1 MKHKGDLLLFL
12 AAFIGGS
19 GFISSK
25 YLLDWGYT
33 PYQVIFGRFLVAA
46 LCLGIFYWKAWKSI
60 TKSEWKVGSILG
72 LILAATFLL
81 LTLGLQYTTPVS
93 YTHLDVYKR
102 QVVEKPKPQEEPKSE
117 QTDGFTAVD
126 EQVTAKSETNLRDK
140 PSMEGTQV
148 VHTLKNGEY
157 VKRIGINSNGWSKLE
172 YNGQVVYAI
181 SSYLTN

>member
-46 LCLGIFYWKAWKSI
+46 LCLGIFYWKAWKNI

-72 LILAATFLL
+72 LLLAATFLL
-81 LTLGLQYTTPVS
+81 LTLGLQYTTPSVNAFLCN
-93 YTHLDVYKR
+93 TQAGGGAFMWWL
-102 QVVEKPKPQEEPKSE
+102 
-117 QTDGFTAVD
+117 A
-126 EQVTAKSETNLRDK
+126 LR
-140 PSMEGTQV
+140 P
-148 VHTLKNGEY
+148 
-157 VKRIGINSNGWSKLE
+157 
-172 YNGQVVYAI
+172 
-181 SSYLTN
+181 